1 MIFQL
6 CLHRHEVEVYS
17 LLETGHNTSFL
28 DFSSFRQSPAKLR
41 RSIFSPIHGKGGGRD
56 TLASARQFAL
66 QEKKKSMN
74 TSVGKVG
81 RCKVVIL
88 SQAVGGNRYLPTYSC
103 QPLLGLLLQMRS
115 WLFLEL
121 YAAGSKLVVSCTLEI
136 VGCLLL
142 VCFMC

>member
-1 MIFQL
+1 
-6 CLHRHEVEVYS
+6 
-17 LLETGHNTSFL
+17 
-28 DFSSFRQSPAKLR
+28 
-41 RSIFSPIHGKGGGRD
+41 
-56 TLASARQFAL
+56 
-66 QEKKKSMN
+66 MN

-81 RCKVVIL
+81 RYKVVIL

-103 QPLLGLLLQMRS
+103 QPLWGLLLQMRS

-121 YAAGSKLVVSCTLEI
+121 YAAGSKLVVSCTLGI

>member
-6 CLHRHEVEVYS
+6 CLHQHEVEVYS
-17 LLETGHNTSFL
+17 LLETGHGTSFL
-28 DFSSFRQSPAKLR
+28 DFFFLFGNLQLKLR
-41 RSIFSPIHGKGGGRD
+41 RSIFSPMGRGGGRD

-81 RCKVVIL
+81 RYKVVIL
-88 SQAVGGNRYLPTYSC
+88 SQAVGGNSTYLPTYSC
-103 QPLLGLLLQMRS
+103 QPLWGLLLQMRS

-121 YAAGSKLVVSCTLEI
+121 YAAGSKLVVSCTL
-136 VGCLLL
+136 
-142 VCFMC
+142 